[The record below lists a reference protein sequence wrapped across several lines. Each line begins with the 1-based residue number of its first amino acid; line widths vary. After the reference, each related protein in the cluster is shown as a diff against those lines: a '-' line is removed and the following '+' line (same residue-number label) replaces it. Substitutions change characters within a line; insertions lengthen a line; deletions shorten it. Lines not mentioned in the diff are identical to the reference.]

1 MDRGYVLHSYP
12 YRESSLILQVWTEK
26 HGRLGMVAKGARR
39 PTSPSRAVLVAF
51 QPLSLSWFGRGA
63 LRTLKSAE
71 PAVLDPPP
79 NGHTPL
85 SRFYL
90 TGSLFELTPPDAP
103 QA

>member
-39 PTSPSRAVLVAF
+39 PKSPSRAVLVAF
-51 QPLSLSWFGRGA
+51 QPLSLSWFGRGE

-71 PAVLDPPP
+71 PAVRAPPLH
-79 NGHTPL
+79 GHSLLQP
-85 SRFYL
+85 FYL
-90 TGSLFELTPPDAP
+90 NELLFKLTHPR
-103 QA
+103 